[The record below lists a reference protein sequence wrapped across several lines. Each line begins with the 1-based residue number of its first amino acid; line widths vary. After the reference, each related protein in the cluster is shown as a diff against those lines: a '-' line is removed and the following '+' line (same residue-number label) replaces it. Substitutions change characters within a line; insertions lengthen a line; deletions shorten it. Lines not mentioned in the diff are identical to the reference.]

1 MKTCLLSLGAGL
13 LLAAAP
19 VAATLCASTAECVR
33 AVQQAQGD
41 TRTLSAD
48 FVQVKHL
55 SLLEE
60 PIVSSGHLLLKR
72 PDHVLVR
79 IDKPQ
84 AATVRINN
92 GQLDIPS
99 LPERERRAIAMAPM
113 AGRIGDL
120 GAIFSGSVEGLEE
133 KFDVTAG
140 AESDGIAVRLVPR
153 EESLK
158 QIFRTIELRFDGPQ
172 LLIHRIRLEDALGDH
187 LEITLDHVQRNVDIP
202 DSVFTAKDS

>member
-1 MKTCLLSLGAGL
+1 MKTCLLPFGIGL
-13 LLAAAP
+13 LLTAVPA
-19 VAATLCASTAECVR
+19 AATLCASTTECVQ
-33 AVQQAQGD
+33 AVQRAQGD

-60 PIVSSGHLLLKR
+60 PIVCSGHLLLKR
-72 PDHVLVR
+72 PDHVLLR

-84 AATVRINN
+84 PATVRINN

-99 LPERERRAIAMAPM
+99 LPERERQAVAMAPM

-120 GAIFSGSVEGLEE
+120 GAIFSGSVEGLEK

-140 AESDGIAVRLVPR
+140 AEGDAIAVRLVPR
-153 EESLK
+153 DESLK
-158 QIFRTIELRFDGPQ
+158 QMFRTIELRFDGPQ
-172 LLIHRIRLEDALGDH
+172 LLIHQIRLEDALGDH
-187 LEITLDHVQRNVDIP
+187 LEITLDHVQRNIDIP